1 MKSHNKIIIC
11 SILCL
16 TLFSAC
22 KESAQQTARVKYKTL
37 TVEKSDRILENEYTA
52 SVQGRQFVE
61 IRPQVSGIITDICIN
76 EGDVVKKGQTLFII
90 DQVPYK
96 AALETAVANVKSA
109 ESQLATA
116 KLDAESREELYK
128 ANVVSEYDLQTAR
141 NTLAAA
147 EAALAQA
154 KAEEINARNSLSYT
168 EVKSPVDGSAS
179 MIPYRVGALVS
190 SSIAQP
196 LVTVSDDAQVYIYF
210 SMSENQ
216 IIDLIQHYG
225 SLRKA
230 IEQMPEIEFR
240 LSNGTLYGHAGR
252 VDAISGTVDAST
264 GAVSLRATFDNPEKL
279 LRNGGNGTVIVPT
292 ALTDCIVIPQ
302 SSTYE
307 IQDKKFV
314 YKVIDGKTESFPI
327 EVFRL
332 NNGTE
337 YVVESG
343 LEVGDIIIA
352 EGAGLLRD
360 GIAVDIENSEVMN
373 AGDDTVAGS
382 AAQDSAA
389 VGITE

>member
-22 KESAQQTARVKYKTL
+22 KESAQQTAGVKYKTL

-76 EGDVVKKGQTLFII
+76 EGDAVKKGQTLFII

-96 AALETAVANVKSA
+96 AALETAAANVKSA

-332 NNGTE
+332 NDGTE

>member
-22 KESAQQTARVKYKTL
+22 KESAQQTAGVKYKTL

-76 EGDVVKKGQTLFII
+76 EGDAVKKGQTLFII

-360 GIAVDIENSEVMN
+360 GIAVNIENSEVMN

>member
-22 KESAQQTARVKYKTL
+22 KESAQQTAGVKYKTL

-76 EGDVVKKGQTLFII
+76 EGDAVKKGQTLFII

-252 VDAISGTVDAST
+252 VDAARSMPLPV
-264 GAVSLRATFDNPEKL
+264 
-279 LRNGGNGTVIVPT
+279 
-292 ALTDCIVIPQ
+292 Q
-302 SSTYE
+302 
-307 IQDKKFV
+307 
-314 YKVIDGKTESFPI
+314 
-327 EVFRL
+327 
-332 NNGTE
+332 
-337 YVVESG
+337 
-343 LEVGDIIIA
+343 
-352 EGAGLLRD
+352 
-360 GIAVDIENSEVMN
+360 
-373 AGDDTVAGS
+373 
-382 AAQDSAA
+382 
-389 VGITE
+389 

>member
-22 KESAQQTARVKYKTL
+22 KESAQQTAGVKYKTL

-61 IRPQVSGIITDICIN
+61 IRPQVSGIITEICIN
-76 EGDVVKKGQTLFII
+76 EGDAVKKGQTLFII

-96 AALETAVANVKSA
+96 AALETAAANVKSA

-360 GIAVDIENSEVMN
+360 GIAVDIENSEVIN

>member
-22 KESAQQTARVKYKTL
+22 KESAQQTAGVKYKTL

-61 IRPQVSGIITDICIN
+61 IRPQVSGIITEICIN
-76 EGDVVKKGQTLFII
+76 EGDAVKKGQTLFII

-292 ALTDCIVIPQ
+292 ALMDCIVIPQ

-352 EGAGLLRD
+352 EGAGLLHD

>member
-22 KESAQQTARVKYKTL
+22 KESAQQTAGVKYKTL

-76 EGDVVKKGQTLFII
+76 EGDAVKKGQTLFII

-96 AALETAVANVKSA
+96 AALETAAANVKSA

-225 SLRKA
+225 SLLKA

-332 NNGTE
+332 NDGTE

>member
-22 KESAQQTARVKYKTL
+22 KESAQQTAGVKYKTL

-61 IRPQVSGIITDICIN
+61 IRPQVSGIITEICIN
-76 EGDVVKKGQTLFII
+76 EGDAVKKGQTLFII

-116 KLDAESREELYK
+116 KLDADSREELYK
-128 ANVVSEYDLQTAR
+128 ANVASEYALQTAR

>member
-22 KESAQQTARVKYKTL
+22 KESAQQTAGVKYKTL

-61 IRPQVSGIITDICIN
+61 IRPQVSGIITEICIN
-76 EGDVVKKGQTLFII
+76 EGDAVKKGQTLFII

>member
-22 KESAQQTARVKYKTL
+22 KESAQQTAGVKYKTL

-76 EGDVVKKGQTLFII
+76 EGDAVKKGQTLFII

-96 AALETAVANVKSA
+96 AALETAAANVKSA

>member
-22 KESAQQTARVKYKTL
+22 KESAQQTAGVKYKTL

-61 IRPQVSGIITDICIN
+61 IRPQVSGIITEICIN
-76 EGDVVKKGQTLFII
+76 EGDAVKKGQTLFII

-240 LSNGTLYGHAGR
+240 LSNGTLYGHTGR

>member
-16 TLFSAC
+16 TLFSSC
-22 KESAQQTARVKYKTL
+22 KESAQQTAGVKYKTL

-61 IRPQVSGIITDICIN
+61 IRPQVSGIITEICIN
-76 EGDVVKKGQTLFII
+76 EGDAVKKGQTLFII

-373 AGDDTVAGS
+373 AGDDTVARS

>member
-11 SILCL
+11 YILCL

-22 KESAQQTARVKYKTL
+22 KESAQQTAGVKYKTL

-61 IRPQVSGIITDICIN
+61 IRPQVSGIITEICIN
-76 EGDVVKKGQTLFII
+76 EGDAVKKGQTLFII

>member
-22 KESAQQTARVKYKTL
+22 KESAQQTAGVKYKTL

-61 IRPQVSGIITDICIN
+61 IRPQVSGIITEICIN
-76 EGDVVKKGQTLFII
+76 EGDAVKKGQTLFII

-96 AALETAVANVKSA
+96 AALETAAANVKSA

>member
-22 KESAQQTARVKYKTL
+22 KESAQQTAGVKYKTL

-61 IRPQVSGIITDICIN
+61 IRPQVSGIITEICIN
-76 EGDVVKKGQTLFII
+76 EGDAVKKGQTLFII

-116 KLDAESREELYK
+116 KLDADSREELYK
-128 ANVVSEYDLQTAR
+128 ANVASEYALQSAR

>member
-22 KESAQQTARVKYKTL
+22 KESAQQTAGVKYKTL

-61 IRPQVSGIITDICIN
+61 IRPQVSGIITEICIN
-76 EGDVVKKGQTLFII
+76 EGDAVKKGQTLFII

-96 AALETAVANVKSA
+96 AALETAAANVKSA

-240 LSNGTLYGHAGR
+240 LSNGTLYGHTGR

>member
-22 KESAQQTARVKYKTL
+22 KESAQQTAGVKYKTL

-76 EGDVVKKGQTLFII
+76 EGDAVKKGQTLFII

-314 YKVIDGKTESFPI
+314 YKVTDGKTESFPI

>member
-1 MKSHNKIIIC
+1 M
-11 SILCL
+11 
-16 TLFSAC
+16 
-22 KESAQQTARVKYKTL
+22 
-37 TVEKSDRILENEYTA
+37 
-52 SVQGRQFVE
+52 
-61 IRPQVSGIITDICIN
+61 
-76 EGDVVKKGQTLFII
+76 
-90 DQVPYK
+90 PYK
-96 AALETAVANVKSA
+96 AALETAAANVKSA

>member
-22 KESAQQTARVKYKTL
+22 KESAQQTAGVKYKTL

-61 IRPQVSGIITDICIN
+61 IRPQVSGIITEICIN
-76 EGDVVKKGQTLFII
+76 EGDAVKKGQTLFII

-360 GIAVDIENSEVMN
+360 GIAVDIGNSEVMN

>member
-22 KESAQQTARVKYKTL
+22 KESAQQTAGGKYTTL

-61 IRPQVSGIITDICIN
+61 IRPQVSGIITEICIN
-76 EGDVVKKGQTLFII
+76 EGDAVKKGQTLFII

>member
-22 KESAQQTARVKYKTL
+22 KESAQQTAGVKYKTL

-76 EGDVVKKGQTLFII
+76 EGDAVKKGQTLFII

-96 AALETAVANVKSA
+96 AALETATANVKSA

-360 GIAVDIENSEVMN
+360 GIAVDIENSEIMN

>member
-1 MKSHNKIIIC
+1 MKSHNKIIFC
-11 SILCL
+11 SILGL
-16 TLFSAC
+16 TLFSAG
-22 KESAQQTARVKYKTL
+22 KESAQPTAGVKYKTL

-61 IRPQVSGIITDICIN
+61 IRPQVSGIITEICIN
-76 EGDVVKKGQTLFII
+76 EGDAVKKGQTLFII

>member
-22 KESAQQTARVKYKTL
+22 KESAQQTAGVKYKTL

-76 EGDVVKKGQTLFII
+76 EGDAVKKGQTLFII

-96 AALETAVANVKSA
+96 AALETATANVKSA

>member
-22 KESAQQTARVKYKTL
+22 KESAQQTAGVKYKTL

-76 EGDVVKKGQTLFII
+76 EGDAVKKGQTLFII

>member
-1 MKSHNKIIIC
+1 
-11 SILCL
+11 
-16 TLFSAC
+16 
-22 KESAQQTARVKYKTL
+22 
-37 TVEKSDRILENEYTA
+37 
-52 SVQGRQFVE
+52 
-61 IRPQVSGIITDICIN
+61 
-76 EGDVVKKGQTLFII
+76 
-90 DQVPYK
+90 
-96 AALETAVANVKSA
+96 
-109 ESQLATA
+109 
-116 KLDAESREELYK
+116 
-128 ANVVSEYDLQTAR
+128 
-141 NTLAAA
+141 
-147 EAALAQA
+147 
-154 KAEEINARNSLSYT
+154 
-168 EVKSPVDGSAS
+168 

-225 SLRKA
+225 SLLKA

-332 NNGTE
+332 NDGTE